1 MATNEKGTIS
11 SQIYSSRDEIRNQII
26 EQVQYYLELENVD
39 LTKTSFLSF
48 IINLFSTLTSNILF
62 YQSSVYREFFMTKA
76 LLPESVLNLAAFI
89 GYTPAEAKYS
99 TTNVLITIP
108 LTFEDPNAE
117 FSIAEHAVFSTSN
130 SINFS
135 TYYKTDITI
144 TNNTAVSVVAIEGN
158 KIYNLPVE
166 IDTTANMDFSFVLP
180 VRQYEITEQEFQ
192 VDSDIQEYQF
202 ITIDVPVA
210 GKVADVLV
218 EVKDPNG
225 TSWRTYEQFNSVY
238 LMDSNDYGYVYRRT
252 VDGIRLYFG
261 NGLIGVQPI
270 PGSTIRVT
278 VQETL
283 GYDGNVISG
292 TIINGPRIY
301 TINSV
306 SSVRQIVDYDVTNG
320 SPSINGEDEE
330 DTETIRKNSI
340 VSLTALNR
348 LVSESDYENTDI
360 IIKDFPIQPNSIP
373 ILKRSDI
380 KVNEISLFTSL
391 NFNNEVVPSRNV
403 QYTIPQSQDYI
414 PRGTIIQDTGV
425 DYVTLFD
432 MNTDLI
438 NGSAFYHYIMYEIYT
453 VPTLVRSYGIVYNIA
468 ASSLLIQRDNDKAVF
483 ELAYFT
489 DEPDYATTTCEMEII
504 ETGSVYNM
512 INNSIDKKFEYTFDP
527 YTLLESGEVNC
538 LFTISNLTQQICRYS
553 ASFIFRQNLE
563 DFMLSNLTIDST
575 SMTTTIYDIPVVQKE
590 YYDGIIQRDFELLVL
605 QKMMEN
611 ISLSSY
617 RMLTDF
623 TNIKFTNTTGTML
636 NMQHNIASKPAVI
649 DIVSITPTVADL
661 GDRYIVGTNATG
673 DFEGK
678 THQIAQCI
686 DSTAVLWHYVNPIS
700 DDMLYVEN
708 KGLKYIFAITG
719 WIVPDYT
726 IPLQIEIEVFK
737 TKEYSGTDTDLS
749 TSIKTAI
756 IDEFSS
762 RFGSNISIY
771 RSEIVD
777 VIQEL
782 EGVDHLRL
790 TKPESNIFFNYDLQK
805 FTEQELLE
813 YGPEYVFFE
822 ESDIT
827 ILVI

>member
-1 MATNEKGTIS
+1 
-11 SQIYSSRDEIRNQII
+11 
-26 EQVQYYLELENVD
+26 
-39 LTKTSFLSF
+39 
-48 IINLFSTLTSNILF
+48 
-62 YQSSVYREFFMTKA
+62 
-76 LLPESVLNLAAFI
+76 
-89 GYTPAEAKYS
+89 
-99 TTNVLITIP
+99 
-108 LTFEDPNAE
+108 
-117 FSIAEHAVFSTSN
+117 
-130 SINFS
+130 
-135 TYYKTDITI
+135 
-144 TNNTAVSVVAIEGN
+144 
-158 KIYNLPVE
+158 LPVE